1 MTALLMKALQ
11 KAEENEY
18 KMIADLS
25 QMILNVRYKG
35 DKNGFL
41 DEAGTDPKYIFGNM
55 KLRS

>member
-18 KMIADLS
+18 KMIPDLS
-25 QMILNVRYKG
+25 QMILKVRYKG

-41 DEAGTDPKYIFGNM
+41 DETGTDPKYIFGNM
-55 KLRS
+55 KLWS

>member
-35 DKNGFL
+35 DKNGFWMRQ
-41 DEAGTDPKYIFGNM
+41 GQIRSTDLEI
-55 KLRS
+55 